1 MKKAVDVA
9 RLFNIYSGEILMSKK
24 ILKVVIPVVMVV
36 IIGGIWIWQS
46 APQQATVQAE
56 VVSQDASASTAQ
68 EQTQEILPEFALN
81 ETSIDLEQLK
91 EYELPI
97 IIDFGADSCIPCKEM
112 APVLEELNAEMQEK
126 AIIKFVDVWKNPEG
140 ATDFPVQVIPTQVLY
155 NADGTPYVPSE
166 DVAAGIAFTMY
177 ANKDTEEH
185 MFTVHQGGLTEEQ
198 MRIILEDM
206 GVV

>member
-1 MKKAVDVA
+1 M
-9 RLFNIYSGEILMSKK
+9 NKK
-24 ILKVVIPVVMVV
+24 ILKVVIPVVMVL

-46 APQQATVQAE
+46 APQQTTVQAQA
-56 VVSQDASASTAQ
+56 VSQDGAASTTTE

-81 ETSIDLEQLK
+81 ATSIDLEKLK

-97 IIDFGADSCIPCKEM
+97 IIDFGADSCVPCKEM

-166 DVAAGIAFTMY
+166 EVATGIAFTMY
-177 ANKDTEEH
+177 AHKDTEEH

-206 GVV
+206 GVA